1 MIASRWAAYEKYEHA
16 TFPGGYSPQA
26 TCGECSFD
34 PSTAGRVIEWSERNF
49 CHWRGTLGGQP
60 IRLEEWQR
68 AILATMFGWKRPDGR
83 RRYKVAWV
91 EVPRGNGKSTLCAVI
106 VGVLLFLDG
115 EPGAE
120 IFSAAGSRDQ
130 AREVFNPFNFNCL
143 NNPEFAE
150 ITTSYVNS
158 IKYTDPRTGVIQG
171 IYKSISADANTQ
183 HGGAPHGVIFDE
195 VHVQKNRDLWDVLE
209 TGSAKRRNALIV
221 GITTAG
227 PFNPN
232 SLYHELHTRAEQI
245 RDGILHDQS
254 TLPVIYAAS
263 QDDDWRS
270 PEVWRKANPNLDV
283 SISEEEVG
291 RMCQRAIDTPGFEN
305 TFKRL
310 HLNIVTQTDQKWL
323 DMDNWQAGGPK
334 EPAEQL
340 AWRRKTLDKARGPCV
355 AGLDIG
361 STSDTTALVLAFVRP
376 SGKVLL
382 LPFFWIPEARVA
394 KRERRDRVPYRQWQR
409 EGYVTV
415 TEGNETDYDVVERD
429 IDRLAARYGI
439 EKISADRLF
448 QGAQLCQRLG
458 KRGHEIVEFGQGFM
472 SMAAPTK
479 SLEELV
485 NAGRIQHGGNPVL
498 RWMAANC
505 SIQTDDAGNMKP
517 SRKKSTEKIDGIVA
531 SVMAIGLANITEC
544 GSVYDHHGVR
554 EF

>member
-1 MIASRWAAYEKYEHA
+1 MIASRWAPYERFERV
-16 TFPGGYSPQA
+16 TFPGGYSPYE
-26 TCGECSFD
+26 TREDCHFD
-34 PSTAGRVIEWSERNF
+34 AETAGKVLEWVQKHFR
-49 CHWRGTLGGQP
+49 HMRGEKGGQL
-60 IRLEEWQR
+60 IHLEDWQC
-68 AILATMFGWKRPDGR
+68 AVLATMFGWKRPDGR
-83 RRYKVAWV
+83 RRYKLAWL
-91 EVPRGNGKSTLCAVI
+91 EFPRGNAKSTLCAMI
-106 VGVLLFLDG
+106 VGVLMFLDG

-120 IFSAAGSRDQ
+120 IFSVAGSRDQ
-130 AREVFNPFNFNCL
+130 AKEVFNPFTYNCRENRL
-143 NNPEFAE
+143 FASR
-150 ITTSYVNS
+150 TRCYVNS
-158 IKYTDPRTGVIQG
+158 VVHLDPSTGAMLGV
-171 IYKSISADANTQ
+171 YKSIAADANTQ
-183 HGGAPHGVIFDE
+183 HGGAPHGVMFDE
-195 VHVQKNRDLWDVLE
+195 VHVQKNRDLWDVME
-209 TGSAKRRNALIV
+209 TGTAKRRNSLTVAA
-221 GITTAG
+221 TTAG
-227 PFNPN
+227 PYNPS
-232 SLYHELHTRAEQI
+232 SLYHELHTRSEQV
-245 RDGILHDQS
+245 RDGIIIDVT
-254 TLPVIYAAS
+254 TLPVIYAATLE
-263 QDDDWRS
+263 DDWRS
-270 PEVWRKANPNLDV
+270 PEVWAKANPNLDI
-283 SISEEEVG
+283 SISKDEIA
-291 RMCQRAIDTPGFEN
+291 RMCRRAIDTPGFEN

-323 DMDNWQAGGPK
+323 DMDNWQACGPK

-382 LPFFWIPEARVA
+382 LPFFWIPEARVE

-429 IDRLAARYGI
+429 IDRLAARYAI

-458 KRGHEIVEFGQGFM
+458 KRGHQIVEFGQGFM

-498 RWMAANC
+498 RWMASNC